1 MDPVLAALYASAAIL
16 GTAMMVAPFVRRFRN
31 ASLWLRLGMFVNGPL
46 AIVWSSLGFF
56 LHTHEVDGKTTL
68 PWSKFWHLE
77 LMKANIAGLALG
89 VLICVL
95 LSPESR
101 RLNRKTPRV

>member
-1 MDPVLAALYASAAIL
+1 MNSTFVLLYAAAAIL
-16 GTAMMVAPFVRRFRN
+16 GIAMMIAPFVSRFRD
-31 ASLWLRLGMFVNGPL
+31 ASLWLRFGMFVNGPL
-46 AIVWSSLGFF
+46 AIAWSALGFY
-56 LHTHEVDGKTTL
+56 LHIHEADGKTTL

-77 LMKANIAGLALG
+77 LTQANIAGLAVG

-101 RLNRKTPRV
+101 RLNRRRPSV